1 MTLNTI
7 LIFLAG
13 CAIGV
18 IIQSMYTAYDLIKNI
33 DEWHQKISNLKQAK
47 EELEKTRRGL

>member
-7 LIFLAG
+7 LVFLAG
-13 CAIGV
+13 MGIGTMV
-18 IIQSMYTAYDLIKNI
+18 QSMYTAYDFVKNT